1 MAFGPVITGPIGG
14 PFRAYNCVLATGICF
29 GHRTRL
35 QDAGREKFPL
45 AQKSAGR
52 WWVSFKSIAAG
63 ALPDLGQGIEKG
75 DRPLGGPRNQAEL
88 NFGSSEDL
96 PLGGPQAEIC
106 NQYGLLTS
114 SVAQHRAFNQAGPP
128 YGRLPG
134 SIGVQF

>member
-14 PFRAYNCVLATGICF
+14 PFRAYNCVLAAGIRF

-45 AQKSAGR
+45 EQKSPGH

-63 ALPDLGQGIEKG
+63 ALPGLGQGIEKG
-75 DRPLGGPRNQAEL
+75 DRNQAEL

-114 SVAQHRAFNQAGPP
+114 YVAKHRAFNLAGPP
-128 YGRLPG
+128 YGRPPG